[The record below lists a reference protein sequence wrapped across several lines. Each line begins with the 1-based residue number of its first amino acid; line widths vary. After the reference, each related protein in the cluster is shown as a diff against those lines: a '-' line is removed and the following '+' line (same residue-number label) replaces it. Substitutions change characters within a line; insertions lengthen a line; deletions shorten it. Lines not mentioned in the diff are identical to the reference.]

1 MGGKFVLVMP
11 NGENLEERIVY
22 DQMRRE
28 ERWRDLLD
36 KTRSVITV
44 AMAGPVFSTL
54 IGRGMSRLGSHW
66 SRASSLMP

>member
-44 AMAGPVFSTL
+44 AVQCSPL
-54 IGRGMSRLGSHW
+54 
-66 SRASSLMP
+66 